1 MAYSLIKG
9 QFGLRA
15 NWRVIKFF
23 LLLVDETEPPHPS
36 TSPPLLYSV
45 MRCGILV
52 LFPGI
57 LLEESYL

>member
-23 LLLVDETEPPHPS
+23 LLLVDETEPPTPP
-36 TSPPLLYSV
+36 PPLPYYIV
-45 MRCGILV
+45 
-52 LFPGI
+52 
-57 LLEESYL
+57 